1 MNLKEALYELR
12 KGEWELRERPI
23 DKKSVEQKLKEE
35 LYLEEAKT
43 KVMPDGEKPKGWRWF
58 EKTADEVL
66 GEIWLV
72 YGLSEWELR
81 RVVR

>member
-1 MNLKEALYELR
+1 MYFFLR
-12 KGEWELRERPI
+12 LGTNYIRERPI

-35 LYLEEAKT
+35 LYLEKAKT
-43 KVMPDGEKPKGWRWF
+43 EEMPDGEKPKGWRWF

-81 RVVR
+81 RVV